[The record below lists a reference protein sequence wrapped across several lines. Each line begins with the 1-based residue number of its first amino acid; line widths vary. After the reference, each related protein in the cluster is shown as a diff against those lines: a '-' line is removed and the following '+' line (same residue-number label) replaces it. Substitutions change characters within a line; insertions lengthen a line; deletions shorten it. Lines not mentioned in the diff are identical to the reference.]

1 VEANGHATEECAA
14 IGAGER
20 LEEMVMMGLRLA
32 EGVTRE
38 RFRRETGRTLE
49 QALDGTALA
58 DLAEGGFLVIDRHG
72 MRATEAG
79 RQRLNAVLARLL
91 A

>member
-1 VEANGHATEECAA
+1 MRGDRP
-14 IGAGER
+14 GER
-20 LEEMVMMGLRLA
+20 LEEMVMMGLRLG
-32 EGVTRE
+32 EGVARE

-49 QALDGTALA
+49 EAFDRAALA
-58 DLAEGGFLVIDRHG
+58 DLAAGGFIAIDADG
-72 MRATEAG
+72 LRATEAG